1 MNNWPP
7 VIAGVFLAVASSAT
21 TAEPVTLTGFYK
33 GEYFSMAF
41 DSGKCIITN
50 EQNKEEI
57 ETPCSMKN
65 GLLYFKPVVQKG
77 EKMIRDV
84 WLAYKVQDGRI
95 ESSHLEDMND
105 GQIFYKDKK
114 PTIVLIKQ

>member
-1 MNNWPP
+1 MNKWIPFA
-7 VIAGVFLAVASSAT
+7 AGTFLIVVSSVT

-33 GEYFSMAF
+33 GEFFSMNF
-41 DSGKCIITN
+41 DNGKCILTN
-50 EQNKEEI
+50 EQNKEKV

-65 GLLYFKPVVQKG
+65 GLLYFKPVVPKG

-84 WLAYKVQDGRI
+84 WLAYKVLDNRI

-105 GQIFYKDKK
+105 GQIFYKDSK
-114 PTIVLIKQ
+114 PTIVLFKQ